1 MLHKLTEDTGAW
13 ISALQPDNLLNS
25 TLTPATAATF
35 PSLLIGRGLNASKN
49 KIKSIV
55 EKMLLMLSDQQNAK
69 IKVYFLQ

>member
-35 PSLLIGRGLNASKN
+35 PSLLIGRGLKRC
-49 KIKSIV
+49 
-55 EKMLLMLSDQQNAK
+55 QQE
-69 IKVYFLQ
+69 